1 MIIEELRDFD
11 FCFNLAKEIAVSN
24 DRKKLI
30 DVIENWEYVHSEVK
44 PVFSSLIEGF
54 GFYPYLKE
62 GGDLDLAAL
71 IRREYHKSQF
81 VNKQGNSVLFH
92 YEQKL
97 LEEKIN
103 KKQNLVVSAPTS
115 FGKSLLIEEFVAR
128 RKYENILIIQ
138 PTLALIDETRRK
150 LNHYS
155 NHYNIVVN
163 THQKIGEKNLFIL
176 TSERVL
182 DIFPNINDI
191 DLFIIDEFYK
201 IANSKKDDRVSHLN
215 IAFYKIMK
223 FKPQL
228 LFLTPIVENVSEDFI
243 RKYDI
248 QFYRTEYSLVNQKIK
263 QISYESEDEKEEKL
277 FQLLNDFSE
286 PTIVYVRSPKR
297 SEDLAKKYIE
307 QFSLEKE
314 KSFPVFDWIDE
325 NISSNWILKKYLKNG
340 IGLHN
345 GQYPRHIVNSQL
357 DYFNSGD
364 LKIIFA
370 TTSLIEGVNSIA
382 KNVVIYDMFKGTRK
396 ITYFDFNNIKGRAGR
411 MMKYYTGNIFYFD
424 NPPERKD
431 EFIDIPVVDQD
442 DNLQSEILLNIDE
455 NDLKQ
460 SKQEEF
466 QKLVEGIPED
476 LIEIFKNNYYNVE
489 KQKSLFNYLI
499 SNSELLEILSWRAPV
514 PDYNIL
520 SETLRIINKG
530 LKGIE
535 GERHKYTAT
544 KCQQIV
550 NNNLSNAIQLE
561 YEYLN
566 SKKENCYKEK
576 EELLNEK
583 EALLNEKEELL
594 NEAISNI
601 FSFIKNQAKY
611 EIPKVLSILQSIVN
625 YIQKSDSAD
634 YSLFIAKLEHEG
646 VDENLS
652 VLLDFGVPSSA
663 LRKIRIPRDVETIDY
678 VKENLELLSKTL
690 LNYEIAKLSQ
700 I

>member
-1 MIIEELRDFD
+1 MQ
-11 FCFNLAKEIAVSN
+11 
-24 DRKKLI
+24 
-30 DVIENWEYVHSEVK
+30 

-155 NHYNIVVN
+155 DYYNIVVN

-228 LFLTPIVENVSEDFI
+228 LFLTPIVENISEDFI

-499 SNSELLEILSWRAPV
+499 SNSELLEILSWRAPM

-535 GERHKYTAT
+535 GEGYKYTAT
-544 KCQQIV
+544 KCQLIV

-583 EALLNEKEELL
+583 EELL
-594 NEAISNI
+594 NEAVSNV
-601 FSFIKNQAKY
+601 FYFIKNQAKY
-611 EIPKVLSILQSIVN
+611 EIPKMLAILQSIVN
-625 YIQKSDSAD
+625 YILRNETAD
-634 YSLFIAKLEHEG
+634 YSIYIAKLEHEG

-663 LRKIRIPRDVETIDY
+663 LKKIVIPRDVETINY
-678 VKENLELLSKTL
+678 VKENLELLSNSL
-690 LNYEIAKLSQ
+690 SNYEIAKLSQ

>member
-1 MIIEELRDFD
+1 MIIDELRDFD
-11 FCFNLAKEIAVSN
+11 FCFNLAKEISVSN
-24 DRKKLI
+24 DSEKLI
-30 DVIENWEYVHSEVK
+30 DVIENWNYVHPEVRS
-44 PVFSSLIEGF
+44 VFLSLIEGF
-54 GFYPYLKE
+54 GFYPYLNDGVE
-62 GGDLDLAAL
+62 LDLATL

-81 VNKQGNSVLFH
+81 VNKQGNSIVFH
-92 YEQKL
+92 YEQKV

-150 LNHYS
+150 LSHYS
-155 NHYNIVVN
+155 DYYNIVVN
-163 THQKIGEKNLFIL
+163 THQEIGEKNLFIL

-182 DIFPNINDI
+182 DILPNIDDI

-201 IANSKKDDRVSHLN
+201 IANNKKDDRVSHLN
-215 IAFYKIMK
+215 IAFYKILK

-228 LFLTPIVENVSEDFI
+228 LFLTPLVDNISEDFI

-248 QFYRTEYSLVNQKIK
+248 QFYRTDYSLVNQKAK

-277 FQLLNDFSE
+277 FQLLNDLSE

-297 SEDLAKKYIE
+297 SENLAKKYIE
-307 QFSLEKE
+307 QFSLEE
-314 KSFPVFDWIDE
+314 KKKFPVFEWIDE
-325 NISSNWILKKYLKNG
+325 NVSSDWILKKFLENG

-382 KNVVIYDMFKGTRK
+382 KNVVIYDMLKGTHK

-455 NDLKQ
+455 KDLKQ

-476 LIEIFKNNYYNVE
+476 LIEIFKNNYYDVE
-489 KQKSLFNYLI
+489 KQKSLFNYII
-499 SNSELLEILSWRAPV
+499 SNRELLEILNWHTPM
-514 PDYNIL
+514 PEYNVL
-520 SETLRIINKG
+520 LETFRIIDEG
-530 LKGIE
+530 LKGKK
-535 GERHKYTAT
+535 GSKYKYTTA
-544 KCQQIV
+544 KCKQII
-550 NNNLSNAIQLE
+550 NNNLSKAIETELQNLH
-561 YEYLN
+561 
-566 SKKENCYKEK
+566 SKKENAHKER
-576 EELLNEK
+576 EELLD
-583 EALLNEKEELL
+583 
-594 NEAISNI
+594 EAISNI

-625 YIQKSDSAD
+625 YIQKSDLAD

-663 LRKIRIPRDVETIDY
+663 LRKIRIPRDVETIEY

>member
-1 MIIEELRDFD
+1 MTIDELRDFD
-11 FCFNLAKEIAVSN
+11 FCFNLAKEISVSN
-24 DRKKLI
+24 DSKKLI
-30 DVIENWEYVHSEVK
+30 DVIENWEYVHPEVRS
-44 PVFSSLIEGF
+44 VFLSLIEGF
-54 GFYPYLKE
+54 GFYPYLNDGVE
-62 GGDLDLAAL
+62 LDLATL

-81 VNKQGNSVLFH
+81 VNKQGNRIVFH
-92 YEQKL
+92 YEQKI

-103 KKQNLVVSAPTS
+103 KKQNLVISAPTS

-128 RKYENILIIQ
+128 RKYENILLIQ

-150 LNHYS
+150 LSHYS
-155 NHYNIVVN
+155 DYYNIVVN
-163 THQKIGEKNLFIL
+163 THQEIGEKNLFIL

-182 DIFPNINDI
+182 DILPNIDGI

-228 LFLTPIVENVSEDFI
+228 LFLTPIVDNISEDFI

-248 QFYRTEYSLVNQKIK
+248 QFYRTNYSLVNQKAK
-263 QISYESEDEKEEKL
+263 QLSYESEDEKEEKL
-277 FQLLNDFSE
+277 FQLLDDLSE

-297 SEDLAKKYIE
+297 SENLAKKYIE
-307 QFSLEKE
+307 QFSLEE
-314 KSFPVFDWIDE
+314 KKKFPVFEWIDE
-325 NISSNWILKKYLKNG
+325 NISSDWILKKFLENG
-340 IGLHN
+340 VGLHN

-364 LKIIFA
+364 LKVIFA

-382 KNVVIYDMFKGTRK
+382 KNVIIYDMFKGTRK

-431 EFIDIPVVDQD
+431 EFIDIPVVDQEH
-442 DNLQSEILLNIDE
+442 NLQSEILLNIDKS
-455 NDLKQ
+455 DLKQ
-460 SKQEEF
+460 SKQKDV
-466 QKLVEGIPED
+466 QKLVEGIPND
-476 LIEIFKNNYYNVE
+476 LIEIFKNNYYDVE
-489 KQKSLFNYLI
+489 KQKSLFNYII
-499 SNSELLEILSWRAPV
+499 SNRELLKILNWHTPMPEYSV
-514 PDYNIL
+514 L
-520 SETLRIINKG
+520 LETLRIIDEG
-530 LKGIE
+530 LKGKE
-535 GERHKYTAT
+535 GTKYKYTAT
-544 KCQQIV
+544 KCQQII
-550 NNNLSNAIQLE
+550 NNNISNAIQTELQ
-561 YEYLN
+561 YLYR
-566 SKKENCYKEK
+566 KKGSSHKER
-576 EELLNEK
+576 
-583 EALLNEKEELL
+583 EELL

-646 VDENLS
+646 VDENVS

-663 LRKIRIPRDVETIDY
+663 LRKIRIPRDVETIEY
-678 VKENLELLSKTL
+678 VKENLELLSDRL

>member
-1 MIIEELRDFD
+1 MIIDELRDFD
-11 FCFNLAKEIAVSN
+11 FCFNLAKEISVSN
-24 DRKKLI
+24 DSEKLI
-30 DVIENWEYVHSEVK
+30 DVIENWNYVHPEVRS
-44 PVFSSLIEGF
+44 VFLSLIEGF
-54 GFYPYLKE
+54 GFYPYLNDGVE
-62 GGDLDLAAL
+62 LDLATL

-81 VNKQGNSVLFH
+81 VNKQGNSIVFH
-92 YEQKL
+92 YEQKV

-150 LNHYS
+150 LSHYS
-155 NHYNIVVN
+155 DYYNIVVN
-163 THQKIGEKNLFIL
+163 THQEIGEKNLFIL

-182 DIFPNINDI
+182 DILPNIDDI

-201 IANSKKDDRVSHLN
+201 IANNKKDDRVSHLN
-215 IAFYKIMK
+215 IAFYKILK

-228 LFLTPIVENVSEDFI
+228 LFLTPLVDNISEDFI

-248 QFYRTEYSLVNQKIK
+248 QFYRTDYSLVNQKAK

-277 FQLLNDFSE
+277 FQLLNDLSE

-297 SEDLAKKYIE
+297 SENLAKKYIE
-307 QFSLEKE
+307 QFSLEE
-314 KSFPVFDWIDE
+314 KKKFPVFEWIDE
-325 NISSNWILKKYLKNG
+325 NVSSDWILKKFLENG

-382 KNVVIYDMFKGTRK
+382 KNVVIYDMLKGTHK

-442 DNLQSEILLNIDE
+442 HNLQSEILLNIDE

-460 SKQEEF
+460 SKLEDF
-466 QKLVEGIPED
+466 QKLVEGVPED
-476 LIEIFKNNYYNVE
+476 LIEIFKNNYYDVE

-499 SNSELLEILSWRAPV
+499 SNGEQLDVLNWSTPM
-514 PDYNIL
+514 PDYDVL
-520 SETLRIINKG
+520 SETFRIINEGLIGKG
-530 LKGIE
+530 GAVH
-535 GERHKYTAT
+535 RYTAK
-544 KCQQIV
+544 KCQQII
-550 NNNLSNAIQLE
+550 NNNLSNAIQTELQ
-561 YEYLN
+561 YLYN
-566 SKKENCYKEK
+566 KKRDFHKER
-576 EELLNEK
+576 
-583 EALLNEKEELL
+583 EELL

-601 FSFIKNQAKY
+601 FSFVKNQAKY

-625 YIQKSDSAD
+625 YIQNSDSAD

-678 VKENLELLSKTL
+678 VKENLELLSNRL

>member
-1 MIIEELRDFD
+1 MTIDELRDFD
-11 FCFNLAKEIAVSN
+11 FCFNLAKEISVSN
-24 DRKKLI
+24 DSKKLI
-30 DVIENWEYVHSEVK
+30 DVIENWEYVHPEVRS
-44 PVFSSLIEGF
+44 VFLSLIEGF
-54 GFYPYLKE
+54 GFYPYLNDGVE
-62 GGDLDLAAL
+62 LDLATL

-81 VNKQGNSVLFH
+81 VNKQGNRIVFH
-92 YEQKL
+92 YEQKI

-103 KKQNLVVSAPTS
+103 KKQNLVISAPTS

-138 PTLALIDETRRK
+138 PTLALFDETRRK
-150 LNHYS
+150 LSHYS
-155 NHYNIVVN
+155 DYYNIVVN
-163 THQKIGEKNLFIL
+163 THQEIGEKNLFIL

-182 DIFPNINDI
+182 DILPNIDGI

-228 LFLTPIVENVSEDFI
+228 LFLTPIVDNISEDFI

-248 QFYRTEYSLVNQKIK
+248 QFYRTNYSLVNQKAK
-263 QISYESEDEKEEKL
+263 QLSYESEDEKEEKL
-277 FQLLNDFSE
+277 FQLLDDLSE

-297 SEDLAKKYIE
+297 SENLAKKYIE
-307 QFSLEKE
+307 QFSLEE
-314 KSFPVFDWIDE
+314 KKKFPVFEWIDE
-325 NISSNWILKKYLKNG
+325 NISSDWILKKFLENG
-340 IGLHN
+340 VGLHN

-364 LKIIFA
+364 LKVIFA

-382 KNVVIYDMFKGTRK
+382 KNVIIYDMFKGTRK

-431 EFIDIPVVDQD
+431 EFIDIPVVDQEH
-442 DNLQSEILLNIDE
+442 NLQSEILLNIDKS
-455 NDLKQ
+455 DLKQ
-460 SKQEEF
+460 SKQKDV
-466 QKLVEGIPED
+466 QKLVEGIPND
-476 LIEIFKNNYYNVE
+476 LIEIFKNNYYDVE
-489 KQKSLFNYLI
+489 KQKSLFNYII
-499 SNSELLEILSWRAPV
+499 SNRELLKILNWHTPMPEYSV
-514 PDYNIL
+514 L
-520 SETLRIINKG
+520 LETLRIIDEG
-530 LKGIE
+530 LKGKE
-535 GERHKYTAT
+535 GTKYKYTAT
-544 KCQQIV
+544 KCQQII
-550 NNNLSNAIQLE
+550 NHNISNAIQTELQ
-561 YEYLN
+561 YLYR
-566 SKKENCYKEK
+566 KKGSSHKER
-576 EELLNEK
+576 
-583 EALLNEKEELL
+583 EELL

-646 VDENLS
+646 VDENVS

-663 LRKIRIPRDVETIDY
+663 LRKIRIPRDVETIEY
-678 VKENLELLSKTL
+678 VKENLELLSDRL

>member
-1 MIIEELRDFD
+1 MIIDELRDFD
-11 FCFNLAKEIAVSN
+11 FCFNLAKEISVSN
-24 DRKKLI
+24 DSEKLI
-30 DVIENWEYVHSEVK
+30 DVIENWNYVHPEVRS
-44 PVFSSLIEGF
+44 VFLSLIEGF
-54 GFYPYLKE
+54 GFYPYLNDGVE
-62 GGDLDLAAL
+62 LDLATL

-81 VNKQGNSVLFH
+81 VNKQGNSIVFH
-92 YEQKL
+92 YEQKV

-150 LNHYS
+150 LSHYS
-155 NHYNIVVN
+155 DYYNIVVN
-163 THQKIGEKNLFIL
+163 THQEIGEKNLFIL

-182 DIFPNINDI
+182 DILPNIDDI

-201 IANSKKDDRVSHLN
+201 IANNKKDDRVSHLN
-215 IAFYKIMK
+215 IAFYKILK

-228 LFLTPIVENVSEDFI
+228 LFLTPLVDNISEDFI

-248 QFYRTEYSLVNQKIK
+248 QFYRTDYSLVNQKAK

-277 FQLLNDFSE
+277 FQLLNDLSE

-297 SEDLAKKYIE
+297 SENLAKKYIE
-307 QFSLEKE
+307 QFSLEE
-314 KSFPVFDWIDE
+314 KKKFPVFEWIDE
-325 NISSNWILKKYLKNG
+325 NVSSDWILKKFLENG

-382 KNVVIYDMFKGTRK
+382 KNVVIYDMLKGTHK

-442 DNLQSEILLNIDE
+442 HNLQSEILLNIDE

-460 SKQEEF
+460 SKLEDF
-466 QKLVEGIPED
+466 QKLVEGVPED
-476 LIEIFKNNYYNVE
+476 LIEIFKNNYYDVE

-499 SNSELLEILSWRAPV
+499 SNGEQLDVLNWSTPM
-514 PDYNIL
+514 PDYDVL
-520 SETLRIINKG
+520 SETFRIINEGLIGKG
-530 LKGIE
+530 GAVH
-535 GERHKYTAT
+535 RYTAK
-544 KCQQIV
+544 KCQQII
-550 NNNLSNAIQLE
+550 NNNLSNAIQTELQ
-561 YEYLN
+561 YLYN
-566 SKKENCYKEK
+566 KKRDSHKER
-576 EELLNEK
+576 
-583 EALLNEKEELL
+583 EELL

-625 YIQKSDSAD
+625 YIQNSDSAD

-678 VKENLELLSKTL
+678 VKENLELLSNRL

>member
-1 MIIEELRDFD
+1 MIIDELRDFD
-11 FCFNLAKEIAVSN
+11 FCFNLAKEISVSN
-24 DRKKLI
+24 DSEKLI
-30 DVIENWEYVHSEVK
+30 DVIENWNYVHPEVRS
-44 PVFSSLIEGF
+44 VFLSLIEGF
-54 GFYPYLKE
+54 GFYPYLNDGVE
-62 GGDLDLAAL
+62 LDLATL

-81 VNKQGNSVLFH
+81 VNKQGNSIVFH
-92 YEQKL
+92 YEQKV

-138 PTLALIDETRRK
+138 PTLAFFDETRRK
-150 LNHYS
+150 LSHYS
-155 NHYNIVVN
+155 DYYNIVVN
-163 THQKIGEKNLFIL
+163 THQEIGEKNLFIL

-182 DIFPNINDI
+182 DILPNIDDI

-201 IANSKKDDRVSHLN
+201 IANNKKDDRVSHLN
-215 IAFYKIMK
+215 IAFYKILK

-228 LFLTPIVENVSEDFI
+228 LFLTPLVDNISEDFI

-248 QFYRTEYSLVNQKIK
+248 QFYRTDYSLVNQKAK

-277 FQLLNDFSE
+277 FQLLNDLSE

-297 SEDLAKKYIE
+297 SENLAKKYIE
-307 QFSLEKE
+307 QFSLEE
-314 KSFPVFDWIDE
+314 KKKFPVFEWIDE
-325 NISSNWILKKYLKNG
+325 NVSSDWILKKFLENG

-382 KNVVIYDMFKGTRK
+382 KNVVIYDMLKGTHK

-442 DNLQSEILLNIDE
+442 HNLQSEILLNIDE

-460 SKQEEF
+460 SKLEDF
-466 QKLVEGIPED
+466 QKLVEGVPED
-476 LIEIFKNNYYNVE
+476 LIEIFKNNYYDVE

-499 SNSELLEILSWRAPV
+499 SNGEQLDVLNWSTPM
-514 PDYNIL
+514 PDYDVL
-520 SETLRIINKG
+520 SETFRIINEGLIGKG
-530 LKGIE
+530 GAVH
-535 GERHKYTAT
+535 RYTAK
-544 KCQQIV
+544 KCQQII
-550 NNNLSNAIQLE
+550 NNNLSNAIQTELQ
-561 YEYLN
+561 YLYN
-566 SKKENCYKEK
+566 KKRDFHKER
-576 EELLNEK
+576 
-583 EALLNEKEELL
+583 EELL

-625 YIQKSDSAD
+625 YIQNSDSAD

-678 VKENLELLSKTL
+678 VKENLELLSNRL

>member
-1 MIIEELRDFD
+1 MTIDELRDFD
-11 FCFNLAKEIAVSN
+11 FCFNLAKEISVSN
-24 DRKKLI
+24 DSKKLI
-30 DVIENWEYVHSEVK
+30 DVIENWEYVHHEVRT
-44 PVFSSLIEGF
+44 VFLSLIEGF
-54 GFYPYLKE
+54 GFYPYLNDGVE
-62 GGDLDLAAL
+62 LDLATL

-81 VNKQGNSVLFH
+81 VNKQGNSIVFH
-92 YEQKL
+92 YEQKI

-150 LNHYS
+150 LSHYS
-155 NHYNIVVN
+155 DYYNIVVN
-163 THQKIGEKNLFIL
+163 THQEIGEKNLFIL

-182 DIFPNINDI
+182 DIFPKIDDI

-201 IANSKKDDRVSHLN
+201 IANNKKDDRVSHLN

-228 LFLTPIVENVSEDFI
+228 LFLTPLVDDISEDFI

-248 QFYRTEYSLVNQKIK
+248 QFYRTDYSLVNQKAK

-277 FQLLNDFSE
+277 FQLLNDLSE

-297 SEDLAKKYIE
+297 SENLAKKYME
-307 QFSLEKE
+307 QFSLKE
-314 KSFPVFDWIDE
+314 KKKFPVFEWIDE
-325 NISSNWILKKYLKNG
+325 NISSDWILKKFLENG

-382 KNVVIYDMFKGTRK
+382 KNVVIYDMLKGTHK

-455 NDLKQ
+455 KDLKQ

-476 LIEIFKNNYYNVE
+476 LIEIFKNNYYDVE
-489 KQKSLFNYLI
+489 KQKSLFNYII
-499 SNSELLEILSWRAPV
+499 SNRELLEILNWHTPM
-514 PDYNIL
+514 PEYNVL
-520 SETLRIINKG
+520 LETFRIIDEG
-530 LKGIE
+530 LKGKK
-535 GERHKYTAT
+535 GSKYKYTTA
-544 KCQQIV
+544 KCKQII
-550 NNNLSNAIQLE
+550 NNNLSKAIETELQNLH
-561 YEYLN
+561 
-566 SKKENCYKEK
+566 SKKENSHKER
-576 EELLNEK
+576 EELLD
-583 EALLNEKEELL
+583 
-594 NEAISNI
+594 EAISNI

-625 YIQKSDSAD
+625 YIQKSDLAD

-663 LRKIRIPRDVETIDY
+663 LRKIRIPRDVETIEY

>member
-30 DVIENWEYVHSEVK
+30 DVIENWEYVHSEVQ

-155 NHYNIVVN
+155 DYYNIVVN

-228 LFLTPIVENVSEDFI
+228 LFLTPIVENISEDFI

-382 KNVVIYDMFKGTRK
+382 KNVVIYDMFKVTRK

-499 SNSELLEILSWRAPV
+499 SNSELLEILSWRAPM

-535 GERHKYTAT
+535 GEGYKYTAT
-544 KCQQIV
+544 KCQLIV

-583 EALLNEKEELL
+583 EELL
-594 NEAISNI
+594 NEAVSNV
-601 FSFIKNQAKY
+601 FYFIKNQAKY
-611 EIPKVLSILQSIVN
+611 EIPKMLAILQSIVN
-625 YIQKSDSAD
+625 YILRNETAD
-634 YSLFIAKLEHEG
+634 YSIYIAKLEHEG

-663 LRKIRIPRDVETIDY
+663 LKKIVIPRDVETINY
-678 VKENLELLSKTL
+678 VKENLELLSNSL
-690 LNYEIAKLSQ
+690 SNYEIAKLSQ

>member
-1 MIIEELRDFD
+1 MIIDELRDFD
-11 FCFNLAKEIAVSN
+11 FCFNLAKEISVSN
-24 DRKKLI
+24 DSEKLI
-30 DVIENWEYVHSEVK
+30 DVIENWNYVHPEVRS
-44 PVFSSLIEGF
+44 VFLSLIEGF
-54 GFYPYLKE
+54 GFYPYLNDGVE
-62 GGDLDLAAL
+62 LDLATL

-81 VNKQGNSVLFH
+81 VNKQGNSIVFH
-92 YEQKL
+92 YEQKV

-150 LNHYS
+150 LSHYS
-155 NHYNIVVN
+155 DYYNIVVN
-163 THQKIGEKNLFIL
+163 THQEIGEKNLFIL

-182 DIFPNINDI
+182 DILPNIDDI

-201 IANSKKDDRVSHLN
+201 IANNKKDDRVSHLN
-215 IAFYKIMK
+215 IAFYKILK

-228 LFLTPIVENVSEDFI
+228 LFLTPLVDNISEDFI

-248 QFYRTEYSLVNQKIK
+248 QFYRTDYSLVNQKAK

-277 FQLLNDFSE
+277 FQLLNDLSE

-297 SEDLAKKYIE
+297 SENLAKKYIE
-307 QFSLEKE
+307 QFSLEE
-314 KSFPVFDWIDE
+314 KKKFPVFEWIDE
-325 NISSNWILKKYLKNG
+325 NVSSDWILKKFLENG

-382 KNVVIYDMFKGTRK
+382 KNVVIYDMLKGTHK

-411 MMKYYTGNIFYFD
+411 MMKYYTGNIFYYD

-442 DNLQSEILLNIDE
+442 HNLQSEILLNIDE

-460 SKQEEF
+460 SKLEDF
-466 QKLVEGIPED
+466 QKLVEGVPED
-476 LIEIFKNNYYNVE
+476 LIEIFKNNYYDVE

-499 SNSELLEILSWRAPV
+499 SNGEQLDVLNWSTPM
-514 PDYNIL
+514 PDYDVL
-520 SETLRIINKG
+520 SETFRIINEGLIGKG
-530 LKGIE
+530 GAVH
-535 GERHKYTAT
+535 RYTAK
-544 KCQQIV
+544 KCQQII
-550 NNNLSNAIQLE
+550 NNNLSNAIQTELQ
-561 YEYLN
+561 YLYN
-566 SKKENCYKEK
+566 KKRDFHKER
-576 EELLNEK
+576 
-583 EALLNEKEELL
+583 EELL

-625 YIQKSDSAD
+625 YIQNSDSAD

-678 VKENLELLSKTL
+678 VKENLELLSNRL

>member
-1 MIIEELRDFD
+1 MIIDELRDFD
-11 FCFNLAKEIAVSN
+11 FCFNLAKEISVSN
-24 DRKKLI
+24 DSEKLI
-30 DVIENWEYVHSEVK
+30 DVIENWNYVHPEVRS
-44 PVFSSLIEGF
+44 VFLSLIEGF
-54 GFYPYLKE
+54 GFYPYLNDGVE
-62 GGDLDLAAL
+62 LDLATL

-81 VNKQGNSVLFH
+81 VNKQGNSIVFH
-92 YEQKL
+92 YEQKV

-150 LNHYS
+150 LSHYS
-155 NHYNIVVN
+155 DYYNIVVN
-163 THQKIGEKNLFIL
+163 THQEIGEKNLFIL

-182 DIFPNINDI
+182 DILPNIDDI

-201 IANSKKDDRVSHLN
+201 IANNKKDDRVSHLN
-215 IAFYKIMK
+215 IAFYKILK

-228 LFLTPIVENVSEDFI
+228 LFLTPLVDNISEDFI

-248 QFYRTEYSLVNQKIK
+248 QFYRTDYSLVNQKAK

-277 FQLLNDFSE
+277 FQLLNDLSE

-297 SEDLAKKYIE
+297 SENLAKKYIE
-307 QFSLEKE
+307 QFSLEE
-314 KSFPVFDWIDE
+314 KKKFPVFEWIDE
-325 NISSNWILKKYLKNG
+325 NVSSDWILKKFLENG

-382 KNVVIYDMFKGTRK
+382 KNVVIYDMLKGTHK

-424 NPPERKD
+424 NPPEKKD

-455 NDLKQ
+455 KDLKQ

-476 LIEIFKNNYYNVE
+476 LIEIFKNNYYDVE
-489 KQKSLFNYLI
+489 KQKSLFNYII
-499 SNSELLEILSWRAPV
+499 SNRELLEILNWHTPM
-514 PDYNIL
+514 PEYNVL
-520 SETLRIINKG
+520 LETFRIIDEG
-530 LKGIE
+530 LKGKK
-535 GERHKYTAT
+535 GSKYKYTTA
-544 KCQQIV
+544 KCKQII
-550 NNNLSNAIQLE
+550 NNNLSKAIETELQNLH
-561 YEYLN
+561 
-566 SKKENCYKEK
+566 SKKENSHKER
-576 EELLNEK
+576 EELLD
-583 EALLNEKEELL
+583 
-594 NEAISNI
+594 EAISNI

-625 YIQKSDSAD
+625 YIQKSDLAD

-663 LRKIRIPRDVETIDY
+663 LRKIRIPRDVETIEY
-678 VKENLELLSKTL
+678 VKENLEFLSKTL

>member
-499 SNSELLEILSWRAPV
+499 SNSELLEILSWRAPM

-535 GERHKYTAT
+535 GEGHKYTAT

-576 EELLNEK
+576 EE
-583 EALLNEKEELL
+583 LLNEKEELL

>member
-1 MIIEELRDFD
+1 MIIDELRDFD
-11 FCFNLAKEIAVSN
+11 FCFNLAKEISVSN
-24 DRKKLI
+24 DSEKLI
-30 DVIENWEYVHSEVK
+30 DVIENWNYVHPEVRS
-44 PVFSSLIEGF
+44 VFLSLIEGF
-54 GFYPYLKE
+54 GFYPYLNDGVE
-62 GGDLDLAAL
+62 LDLVTL

-81 VNKQGNSVLFH
+81 VNKQGNSIVFH
-92 YEQKL
+92 YEQKV

-150 LNHYS
+150 LSHYS
-155 NHYNIVVN
+155 DYYNIVVN
-163 THQKIGEKNLFIL
+163 THQEIGEKNLFIL

-182 DIFPNINDI
+182 DILPNIDDI

-201 IANSKKDDRVSHLN
+201 IANNKKDDRVSHLN
-215 IAFYKIMK
+215 IAFYKILK

-228 LFLTPIVENVSEDFI
+228 LFLTPLVDNISEDFI

-248 QFYRTEYSLVNQKIK
+248 QFYRTDYSLVNQKAK

-277 FQLLNDFSE
+277 FQLLNDLSE

-297 SEDLAKKYIE
+297 SENLAKKYIE
-307 QFSLEKE
+307 QFSLEE
-314 KSFPVFDWIDE
+314 KKKFPVFEWIDE
-325 NISSNWILKKYLKNG
+325 NVSSDWILKKFLENG

-382 KNVVIYDMFKGTRK
+382 KNVVIYDMLKGTHK

-442 DNLQSEILLNIDE
+442 HNLQSEILLNIDE

-460 SKQEEF
+460 SKLEDF
-466 QKLVEGIPED
+466 QKLVEGVPED
-476 LIEIFKNNYYNVE
+476 LIEIFKNNYYDVE

-499 SNSELLEILSWRAPV
+499 SNGEQLDVLNWSTPM
-514 PDYNIL
+514 PDYDVL
-520 SETLRIINKG
+520 SETFRIINEGLIGKG
-530 LKGIE
+530 GAVH
-535 GERHKYTAT
+535 RYTAK
-544 KCQQIV
+544 KCQQII
-550 NNNLSNAIQLE
+550 NNNLSNAIQTELQ
-561 YEYLN
+561 YLYN
-566 SKKENCYKEK
+566 KKRDFHKER
-576 EELLNEK
+576 
-583 EALLNEKEELL
+583 EELL

-625 YIQKSDSAD
+625 YIQNSDSAD

-678 VKENLELLSKTL
+678 VKENLELLSNRL

>member
-1 MIIEELRDFD
+1 MILRVVTSRSG
-11 FCFNLAKEIAVSN
+11 AVIQDIITTS
-24 DRKKLI
+24 KKLI
-30 DVIENWEYVHSEVK
+30 DVIENWEYVHHEVRT
-44 PVFSSLIEGF
+44 VFLSLIEGF
-54 GFYPYLKE
+54 GFYPYLNDGVE
-62 GGDLDLAAL
+62 LDLATL

-81 VNKQGNSVLFH
+81 VNKQGNSIVFH
-92 YEQKL
+92 YEQKI

-150 LNHYS
+150 LSHYS
-155 NHYNIVVN
+155 DYYNIVVN
-163 THQKIGEKNLFIL
+163 THQEIGEKNLFIL

-182 DIFPNINDI
+182 DIFPKIDDI

-201 IANSKKDDRVSHLN
+201 IANNKKDDRVSHLN

-228 LFLTPIVENVSEDFI
+228 LFLTPLVDDISEDFI

-248 QFYRTEYSLVNQKIK
+248 QFYRTDYSLVNQKAK

-277 FQLLNDFSE
+277 FQLLNDLSE

-297 SEDLAKKYIE
+297 SENLAKKYME
-307 QFSLEKE
+307 QFSLKE
-314 KSFPVFDWIDE
+314 KKKFPVFEWIDE
-325 NISSNWILKKYLKNG
+325 NISSDWILKKFLENG

-382 KNVVIYDMFKGTRK
+382 KNVVIYDMLKGTHK

-442 DNLQSEILLNIDE
+442 YDLQSEILLNIDE

-460 SKQEEF
+460 SKLEDF
-466 QKLVEGIPED
+466 QKLVEGVPED
-476 LIEIFKNNYYNVE
+476 LIEIFKNNYYDVE
-489 KQKSLFNYLI
+489 KQKSLFKYLI
-499 SNSELLEILSWRAPV
+499 SNGEQLDVLNWSTPM
-514 PDYNIL
+514 PDYDVL
-520 SETLRIINKG
+520 SETFRIINEGLIGKG
-530 LKGIE
+530 GAAH
-535 GERHKYTAT
+535 RYTAK
-544 KCQQIV
+544 KCQQII
-550 NNNLSNAIQLE
+550 NNNLSSAIQTELQHL
-561 YEYLN
+561 YN
-566 SKKENCYKEK
+566 K
-576 EELLNEK
+576 EENSYK
-583 EALLNEKEELL
+583 GREELL

-663 LRKIRIPRDVETIDY
+663 LRKIRIPRDVEAIDY
-678 VKENLELLSKTL
+678 VKENLELLSNRL

>member
-1 MIIEELRDFD
+1 MTIDELRDFD
-11 FCFNLAKEIAVSN
+11 FCFNLAKEISVSN
-24 DRKKLI
+24 DSKKLI
-30 DVIENWEYVHSEVK
+30 DVIENWEYVHHEVRT
-44 PVFSSLIEGF
+44 VFLSLIEGF
-54 GFYPYLKE
+54 GFYPYLNDGVE
-62 GGDLDLAAL
+62 LDLATL

-81 VNKQGNSVLFH
+81 VNKQGNSIVFH
-92 YEQKL
+92 YEQKI

-150 LNHYS
+150 LSHYS
-155 NHYNIVVN
+155 DYYNIVVN
-163 THQKIGEKNLFIL
+163 THQEIGEKNLFIL

-182 DIFPNINDI
+182 DIFPKIDDN

-201 IANSKKDDRVSHLN
+201 IANNKKDDRVSHLN

-228 LFLTPIVENVSEDFI
+228 LFLTPLVDDISEDFI

-248 QFYRTEYSLVNQKIK
+248 QFYRTDYSLVNQKAK

-277 FQLLNDFSE
+277 FQLLNDLSE

-297 SEDLAKKYIE
+297 SENLAKKYME
-307 QFSLEKE
+307 QFSLKE
-314 KSFPVFDWIDE
+314 KKKFPVFEWIDE
-325 NISSNWILKKYLKNG
+325 NISSDWILKKFLENG

-382 KNVVIYDMFKGTRK
+382 KNVVIYDMLKGTHK

-442 DNLQSEILLNIDE
+442 YDLQSEILLNIDE

-460 SKQEEF
+460 SKLEDF
-466 QKLVEGIPED
+466 QKLVEGVPED
-476 LIEIFKNNYYNVE
+476 LIEIFKNNYYDVK
-489 KQKSLFNYLI
+489 KQKSLFKYLI
-499 SNSELLEILSWRAPV
+499 SNGEQLDVLNWSTPM
-514 PDYNIL
+514 PDYDVL
-520 SETLRIINKG
+520 SETFRIINEGLIGKG
-530 LKGIE
+530 GAAH
-535 GERHKYTAT
+535 RYTAK
-544 KCQQIV
+544 KCQQII
-550 NNNLSNAIQLE
+550 NNNLSSAIQTELQHL
-561 YEYLN
+561 YN
-566 SKKENCYKEK
+566 K
-576 EELLNEK
+576 EENSYK
-583 EALLNEKEELL
+583 GREELL

-663 LRKIRIPRDVETIDY
+663 LRKIRIPRDVEAIDY
-678 VKENLELLSKTL
+678 VKENLELLSNRL

>member
-30 DVIENWEYVHSEVK
+30 DVIENWEYVHSEVQ

-155 NHYNIVVN
+155 DYYNIVVN

-228 LFLTPIVENVSEDFI
+228 LFLTPIVENISEDFI

-396 ITYFDFNNIKGRAGR
+396 ITYFDFNNIKGQAGR

-499 SNSELLEILSWRAPV
+499 SNSELLEILSWRAPM

-535 GERHKYTAT
+535 GEGYKYTAT
-544 KCQQIV
+544 KCQLIV

-583 EALLNEKEELL
+583 EELL
-594 NEAISNI
+594 NEAVSNV
-601 FSFIKNQAKY
+601 FYFIKNQAKY
-611 EIPKVLSILQSIVN
+611 EIPKMLAILQSIVN
-625 YIQKSDSAD
+625 YILRNETAD
-634 YSLFIAKLEHEG
+634 YSIYIAKLEHEG

-663 LRKIRIPRDVETIDY
+663 LKKIVIPRDVETINY
-678 VKENLELLSKTL
+678 VKENLELLSNSL
-690 LNYEIAKLSQ
+690 SNYEIAKLSQ